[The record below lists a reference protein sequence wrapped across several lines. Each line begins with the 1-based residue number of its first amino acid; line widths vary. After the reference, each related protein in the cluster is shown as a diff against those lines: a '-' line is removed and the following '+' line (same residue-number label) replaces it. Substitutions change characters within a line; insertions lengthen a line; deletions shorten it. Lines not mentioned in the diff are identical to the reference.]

1 MTQASAT
8 TQTATPTWLKIAVF
22 LALILAL
29 WGLFTARSAA
39 STAQENQAMRTVP
52 EMELTLVPG
61 GPERFADSFES
72 AMEDAGDAEFEVGA
86 RAWLTVIVENRGD
99 GDASDTALE
108 ADVLAPQ
115 AAVAVG
121 EMASF
126 EDLEMERQEDL
137 LELTLGDVDAGETA
151 TVFLGFE
158 TDALPDAL
166 AEAWAADHRLAV
178 TSITAT
184 TDSMEEPAAT
194 LYGSGL

>member
-8 TQTATPTWLKIAVF
+8 TQTEMPAWAKIALI

-39 STAQENQAMRTVP
+39 STAQENLATRMVP
-52 EMELTLVPG
+52 ELELNLVPG
-61 GPERFADSFES
+61 GPERFASRFES
-72 AMEDAGDAEFEVGA
+72 AMEDADDAEFDVGA
-86 RAWLTVIVENRGD
+86 HTWLTVIVENRGD
-99 GDASDTALE
+99 GDADDAALE
-108 ADVLAPQ
+108 ADVLAPE

-158 TDALPDAL
+158 TDALPEAL

-178 TSITAT
+178 TSISAT
-184 TDSMEEPAAT
+184 TDSMEGPAAT